1 MNSALSSALSV
12 ALMSEKVGD
21 RTAWVH
27 LVPAGTFTGI
37 DGRGPYSLINANS
50 VIDRTRKYYGRRQ
63 IVVDYEHQTE
73 FREKNGKPAPAAG
86 WIVGLEA
93 RQDGVWGLVEWTE
106 PAAAHIANREYRYI
120 SPVFFHQA
128 DGTVTMLKSASLTN
142 TPNLDQ
148 LVALNS
154 AEAPMDNI
162 ELAGKVR
169 EAAALLGLPETS
181 DQAAVI
187 ARLKQVTQI
196 AASLSDLTGETGVA
210 QNTAA
215 PDPAKFVPIGDF
227 QRTVAEL
234 NKLRSG
240 VTKEKA
246 ELHVAEHI
254 RAGIVLP
261 FMKEWAVSLCTTN
274 MKAYDDFI
282 SGVGPGFSHL
292 LKSSH
297 ATANPPGKTY
307 LHSASDGL
315 SEAELA
321 VCTNMGLTREQYL
334 NTRTISASNKE

>member
-1 MNSALSSALSV
+1 MKSAISSALSV

-21 RTAWVH
+21 LMAWVH
-27 LVPAGTFTGI
+27 LVPAGTFAGI
-37 DGRGPYSLINANS
+37 DGRGPYSLIDANS

-93 RQDGVWGLVEWTE
+93 RHDGVWGLVEWTE

-154 AEAPMDNI
+154 AEEPMDNP

-169 EAAALLGLPETS
+169 EAAALLGLPETF

-187 ARLKQVTQI
+187 SRLKQVMQI
-196 AASLSDLTGETGVA
+196 AASLSELTGETGVA
-210 QNTAA
+210 LNSAT

-274 MKAYDDFI
+274 MKAYDDFV
-282 SGVGPGFSHL
+282 SGIGLSFSYL
-292 LKSSH
+292 LKPTH
-297 ATANPPGKTY
+297 ATANPPGNTS

-334 NTRTISASNKE
+334 NTRIASASNKE